1 MQIFNIDIF
10 YKPIKSEVLV
20 FDYYSLKFAKKL
32 FPQKKLSI
40 FHSRFDG
47 ASIYILIK
55 TFLKSGFKNF
65 FKNYKINFFS
75 FVKPKIIYTAID
87 NHKGFYKLK
96 KIYPYAKYV
105 SDQNGIR
112 DTKFYNLMKSRNND
126 ELKYFADVIFCF
138 GENEKNRLS
147 KIINAKIY
155 PLGKTLNN
163 SIAKLKIKKF
173 QFKNLVYI
181 SGWKSNMPR
190 KFSELRSLVQIASEM
205 KRNFYFIERPSENFK
220 HLLSKLKKYDCNY
233 VLNKDFKSNKFFQ
246 NSIFVSENSTLLY
259 EMLCKN
265 YRVIFIGREFIRR
278 NNYLNVRLKPKGP
291 FWGYNM
297 NRNEINDLINKVKN
311 FNQTE
316 WSRISNKYSDK
327 FLTFDE
333 NNLKKRAILNNIL
346 NKK

>member
-10 YKPIKSEVLV
+10 YKPIKSDVLV

-40 FHSRFDG
+40 FHSRYDG
-47 ASIYILIK
+47 ASIYVLIK

-75 FVKPKIIYTAID
+75 YVKPKIIYTAID
-87 NHKGFYKLK
+87 NHQGFYKLK

-112 DTKFYNLMKSRNND
+112 DTKFYNLMKSKKNG
-126 ELKYFADVIFCF
+126 ELKYFADVIFCL
-138 GENEKNRLS
+138 GENEKKRLS
-147 KIINAKIY
+147 KIIDAKIY

-181 SGWKSNMPR
+181 SGWKSNMFR
-190 KFSELRSLVQIASEM
+190 KFNELRFLVQIASEM

-220 HLLSKLKKYDCNY
+220 HLLSKLKKYDCRY
-233 VLNKDFKSNKFFQ
+233 VLNKDFKSDKFYH

-265 YRVIFIGREFIRR
+265 YRVVFIGREFVQRH
-278 NNYLNVRLKPKGP
+278 NYLNVRLRPKGP
-291 FWGYNM
+291 FWGYYM
-297 NRNEINDLINKVKN
+297 NKNQMTNLINKVN
-311 FNQTE
+311 DFNQKE
-316 WSRISNKYSDK
+316 WSQISNKYSAK
-327 FLTFDE
+327 FLKFDE
-333 NNLKKRAILNNIL
+333 NNIKKKMVIKKLLNS
-346 NKK
+346 

>member
-1 MQIFNIDIF
+1 MWTFKIDIY
-10 YKPIKSEVLV
+10 YKPIKSDVLV

-32 FPQKKLSI
+32 FPKKKLSI

-96 KIYPYAKYV
+96 KIYPHAKYV

-112 DTKFYNLMKSRNND
+112 DNKFYNLMKSKKNG

-138 GENEKNRLS
+138 GENEKKRLS
-147 KIINAKIY
+147 KIIDAKIY

-173 QFKNLVYI
+173 QFKNLVYL
-181 SGWKSNMPR
+181 SGWKSNQHR
-190 KFSELRSLVQIASEM
+190 NFSELRSLVQIASEM
-205 KRNFYFIERPSENFK
+205 KRSFYFIERPNENFK
-220 HLLSKLKKYDCNY
+220 YLLSKLKKYNYNY
-233 VLNKDFKSNKFFQ
+233 VLNKNFKNNKFFQ

-265 YRVIFIGREFIRR
+265 YRVVFIAREFVRR
-278 NNYLNVRLKPKGP
+278 QNFLNVRLKPKGP
-291 FWGYNM
+291 FWAYNM
-297 NRNEINDLINKVKN
+297 NKNGLTYLINKVNN

-316 WSRISNKYSDK
+316 WIQISNKYSAK
-327 FLTFDE
+327 FLKFDE
-333 NNLKKRAILNNIL
+333 NNLKKEQY
-346 NKK
+346 